1 MSRSPEPEEM
11 HRLFA
16 GMCDGTLD
24 EAGLRRLERLLL
36 ENAEARRLWVAYCDL
51 ECGLARIAKESSHAI
66 PFAQE
71 AVQPAESA
79 HPRSRWVTGL
89 AASLAFF
96 LFAGL
101 IMLSGGE
108 ASAASAVRKA
118 LEAHSL
124 SLDRCYRVQV
134 SGEGERGSLQAREAL
149 LWTRSDRF
157 WTMLQVDGRK
167 ALWGRDEAGAIWFA
181 LPPKGGARLAPDE
194 VPEGL
199 QAASEMRN
207 VELESFL
214 RDILTHHDLR
224 HESSSSG
231 NILIH
236 AEPRPDQSGSRFG
249 AALLELDPRTH
260 VILRL
265 ELKIMARG
273 RDAARWV
280 CTLVHSGIQDDR
292 AYSLEWHLDP
302 DAKILDK
309 GSPRGERGRFLIEVM
324 QLVRSRPQAEPAALS
339 K

>member
-1 MSRSPEPEEM
+1 MSRTPELDEL

-51 ECGLARIAKESSHAI
+51 ECGLARIGQEGPQAI
-66 PFAQE
+66 PFVPE
-71 AVQPAESA
+71 PIRRAEPLL
-79 HPRSRWVTGL
+79 PRSRWVAGL
-89 AASLAFF
+89 AASVAFILLPALI
-96 LFAGL
+96 LF
-101 IMLSGGE
+101 SGGE
-108 ASAASAVRKA
+108 AGAASAVRKA

-134 SGEGERGSLQAREAL
+134 SAEGERMSSPARESL
-149 LWTRSDRF
+149 LWTRGDRF
-157 WTMLQVDGRK
+157 WTMLQADGRK
-167 ALWGRDEAGAIWFA
+167 ALWGRDEAGEIWFA
-181 LPPKGGARLAPDE
+181 LPPNRGARLAPDE

-199 QAASEMRN
+199 RAASEIRN
-207 VELESFL
+207 VELDSIL
-214 RDILTHHDLR
+214 REILAHHDLR

-231 NILIH
+231 KVLIH
-236 AEPRPDQSGSRFG
+236 AEPRPDQPGLRFG

-273 RDAARWV
+273 RDVARYV
-280 CTLVHSGIQDDR
+280 CTLVDSAIQDDR
-292 AYSLEWHLDP
+292 AYSPEWHLDP

-309 GSPRGERGRFLIEVM
+309 GSPRVERGRFLIEVM
-324 QLVRSRPQAEPAALS
+324 QLVRSRPQAEPDS
-339 K
+339 PGK